1 MGCSHWWYADGDS
14 TATRTAASAY
24 WNARVV
30 EFAHGIL
37 VTCLSSPIKTTSNS
51 RCPTVPLRTQAPNSQ
66 ECVEQ
71 MSGLGRGRKTHLD
84 GAAHTS

>member
-1 MGCSHWWYADGDS
+1 MGSSHWWYADGDS

-37 VTCLSSPIKTTSNS
+37 ATRSPSPIKTTSNA

-66 ECVEQ
+66 PRA
-71 MSGLGRGRKTHLD
+71 GKLNG
-84 GAAHTS
+84 